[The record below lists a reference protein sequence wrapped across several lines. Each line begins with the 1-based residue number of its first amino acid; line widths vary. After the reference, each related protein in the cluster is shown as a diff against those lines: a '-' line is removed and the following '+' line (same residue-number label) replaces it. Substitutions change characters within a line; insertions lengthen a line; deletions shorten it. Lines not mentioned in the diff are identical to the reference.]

1 MDNFFTPSCRLAKAH
16 AGIYTVT
23 KYLSAKHGPKGKVIK
38 TLKKKKKKKLLSDF
52 PNNKF
57 IYLFLLEEK
66 KKKLIFLIYLAVSM
80 GIIEAIIG
88 KN

>member
-66 KKKLIFLIYLAVSM
+66 KKNSSFLYILQCLW
-80 GIIEAIIG
+80 G
-88 KN
+88 